1 LSAGT
6 IKRCLVTLAVIG
18 VFGGAY
24 LVITG
29 ARERAKCR
37 PAQFGEID
45 APEEIDDL
53 HLDLPGIP
61 SAAWV
66 TRYRPEKAASGF
78 NLAFYRRRVPII
90 IDMNGRIVH
99 SWPMV
104 RAVGRVRLNPDGSLV
119 AIGTDN
125 LVKEY
130 DWEGN
135 LTWFFQLPD
144 KHHFPHHDII
154 RLENG
159 NYLILAQDEHSSTD
173 YLVEVDREKQVQWE
187 WRIEDHIGAFPTWDH
202 ESNDPS
208 HSNSIRELPPNRWFD
223 GGDERFRPGNILVS
237 ARNLDTIFIIDKL
250 GGDVAWSYSKG
261 LDRQHEAAMV
271 QRGRHGAGLIIVF
284 NNGLQNVNA
293 YRRSTVELIDPV
305 AKQVV
310 WDYASEHFFSRVG
323 GTAQPLPGRTTL
335 ITSSQGGRAFEIL
348 PGGEIVWEWVPPYR
362 PMRVERLPY
371 DHCPQLEAL
380 VPAEE
385 TEVRRASKHP
395 FIDASLY
402 QFDSLDD
409 TDNRVIAGRDR
420 AVLRSNNTC
429 RELLIPHDA
438 VVRASFG
445 IDEERLAG
453 RAVEARFTLTID
465 DHDGPAR
472 TLLDVTIDGS
482 SSELWQTHRA
492 SIDEYSL
499 KRAKLCV
506 ATSAEGDMV
515 DPMEVVAWANPVV
528 ESAAERKRRRGERRR
543 LSEQEKRLREQN
555 LRALGYVE

>member
-1 LSAGT
+1 
-6 IKRCLVTLAVIG
+6 
-18 VFGGAY
+18 
-24 LVITG
+24 
-29 ARERAKCR
+29 
-37 PAQFGEID
+37 
-45 APEEIDDL
+45 
-53 HLDLPGIP
+53 
-61 SAAWV
+61 
-66 TRYRPEKAASGF
+66 
-78 NLAFYRRRVPII
+78 
-90 IDMNGRIVH
+90 
-99 SWPMV
+99 MV

-130 DWEGN
+130 DWEGS

-144 KHHFPHHDII
+144 RHHFPHHDII

-173 YLVEVDREKQVQWE
+173 YLLEVDREKEVQWE
-187 WRIEDHIGAFPTWDH
+187 WWFEDHIGAFPTWDH

-223 GGDERFRPGNILVS
+223 RGDERFRPGNILVS
-237 ARNLDTIFIIDKL
+237 ARNLDTIFVIDRL
-250 GGDVAWSYSKG
+250 GGDVVWTYSEG

-271 QRGRHGAGLIIVF
+271 KRGRHGAGLIIVF

-293 YRRSTVELIDPV
+293 YRRSTVELIDPI
-305 AKQVV
+305 AEEVV
-310 WDYASEHFFSRVG
+310 WDYGSEYFFSRVG
-323 GTAQPLPGRTTL
+323 GTAQPLPGRTIL
-335 ITSSQGGRAFEIL
+335 ISSSQGGRAFEIL
-348 PGGEIVWEWVPPYR
+348 PGGGIVWEWVPPYR
-362 PMRVERLPY
+362 PMRVERLSY

-380 VPAEE
+380 VPADE
-385 TEVRRASKHP
+385 TEVRRASKQP

-445 IDEERLAG
+445 IDRERLAG
-453 RAVEARFTLTID
+453 RAVEARFTLSID
-465 DHDGPAR
+465 DRDGPAR
-472 TLLDVTIDGS
+472 TLLDVAIDGS
-482 SSELWQTHRA
+482 SSELWQTHRV

-499 KRAKLCV
+499 KRATLCV
-506 ATSAEGDMV
+506 ETSAKGDMV

-528 ESAAERKRRRGERRR
+528 ESAAERRRRKGERRR
-543 LSEQEKRLREQN
+543 VSEQENRLREQN
-555 LRALGYVE
+555 LKALGYVE